1 MNDFM
6 YYNPVRVHFGK
17 EAMGRLEEELAA
29 LGTKVLLVY
38 GGGSI
43 RRTGLYDRVRRALED
58 TGKTVWELSGV
69 MPNPRTEKVYEGI
82 QICRRQGVDLILAV
96 GGGSVIDC
104 AKAIAVGAPAQG
116 DFWERFFKNWE
127 PAQEG
132 IPLGVVLTIPA
143 TGSELDQSAVI
154 TNWQTGEK
162 NSYDSPFQFPRFT
175 ILDPTLTY
183 TLPKNQ
189 MVNGIVDT
197 VSHILEL
204 YVSPPDGENLTDALA
219 EAALR
224 TEIGAARKALE
235 DPRDYEARANLMWV
249 SSFALCGMLNN
260 GKKTDWASHC
270 IQHPLSALY
279 DVAHGAGLSV
289 VHPAYL
295 EYICPEAA
303 PRLARLA
310 CRVWDVDPS
319 GRSQVETA
327 REGLRRFKDFFW
339 RELGAP
345 STLSQLGIPADSVP
359 RLAAG
364 ADLSCWSYRPL
375 TREDVEAILRSCV

>member
-1 MNDFM
+1 
-6 YYNPVRVHFGK
+6 
-17 EAMGRLEEELAA
+17 
-29 LGTKVLLVY
+29 
-38 GGGSI
+38 
-43 RRTGLYDRVRRALED
+43 
-58 TGKTVWELSGV
+58 
-69 MPNPRTEKVYEGI
+69 
-82 QICRRQGVDLILAV
+82 
-96 GGGSVIDC
+96 
-104 AKAIAVGAPAQG
+104 
-116 DFWERFFKNWE
+116 
-127 PAQEG
+127 
-132 IPLGVVLTIPA
+132 
-143 TGSELDQSAVI
+143 
-154 TNWQTGEK
+154 
-162 NSYDSPFQFPRFT
+162 
-175 ILDPTLTY
+175 
-183 TLPKNQ
+183 

-279 DVAHGAGLSV
+279 DVAHGAGLAV

-319 GRSQVETA
+319 GRSQVFCA
-327 REGLRRFKDFFW
+327 RAGLRR
-339 RELGAP
+339 
-345 STLSQLGIPADSVP
+345 V
-359 RLAAG
+359 
-364 ADLSCWSYRPL
+364 
-375 TREDVEAILRSCV
+375 